1 MAWNMPGYILYCKLK
16 KPHGNRILTNQLRM
30 HAFKNGLNFC
40 TIETK
45 DVKSVFHIAFT
56 KIVFLYYFE
65 CNLQLSTKLLII
77 NNFDN

>member
-1 MAWNMPGYILYCKLK
+1 MPGYILYCKLK

-45 DVKSVFHIAFT
+45 DVKSVFQ
-56 KIVFLYYFE
+56 KLYSF
-65 CNLQLSTKLLII
+65 II
-77 NNFDN
+77 LNATYNCQQNC